1 MEENKKIFTLI
12 PKVDELLE
20 EDNISKLLD
29 IMPRKLVVDS
39 IREEMDLIR
48 EDIKNNILNEDT
60 IHQRI
65 KSLPKLIVK
74 RANKKNSY
82 RLKRVIN
89 GTGVVI
95 HTNIGRSLI
104 HKDIMDNVVEI
115 ATNYSNLEY
124 DLEEGVRGSRYS
136 HLEDIVVEITGGE
149 AAMAVNN
156 NAAAVLL
163 VLSTLAKGRD
173 VIVSRGELIEIGGSF
188 RIPDVMEQSGA
199 TLVSVGTTNKT
210 HIWDYENAINE
221 ETAALLKVHTSN
233 YRILGFTSS
242 VSSEELYVLKQK
254 YNIPL
259 IEDLGSGVLI
269 DLSKY
274 GLEYEPTVQD
284 SIKNGVDVVTFS
296 GDKLLGGPQA
306 GIIVGKKEYIE
317 AMKKNPLTR
326 AFRIDKF
333 TISALEATLR
343 LYLDEEKAIKKIP
356 TLNMLTMGI
365 DILENKANMLYN
377 LLMERITQED
387 LIIDIVDSYSEVGG
401 GSLPLERIPTKCISL
416 RFEASSIT
424 EFEKHLRKL
433 EVPIITRVYKDTI
446 YIDLRTVKEE
456 EFYLVVDGISC
467 ALKELGGVH

>member
-1 MEENKKIFTLI
+1 MEENKKLFTLI

-74 RANKKNSY
+74 RANNKNSY

-149 AAMAVNN
+149 AAMVVNN

-163 VLSTLAKGRD
+163 VLSTLAKDRD

>member
-1 MEENKKIFTLI
+1 
-12 PKVDELLE
+12 
-20 EDNISKLLD
+20 
-29 IMPRKLVVDS
+29 VDS
-39 IREEMDLIR
+39 IREETDLIR

-149 AAMAVNN
+149 AAMVVNN

-163 VLSTLAKGRD
+163 VLSTLAKDRD

-343 LYLDEEKAIKKIP
+343 LYLDEEKAIEKIP

-416 RFEASSIT
+416 RFEVSSIT

-433 EVPIITRVYKDTI
+433 DVPIITRVYKDTI

>member
-1 MEENKKIFTLI
+1 M
-12 PKVDELLE
+12 
-20 EDNISKLLD
+20 
-29 IMPRKLVVDS
+29 
-39 IREEMDLIR
+39 
-48 EDIKNNILNEDT
+48 
-60 IHQRI
+60 
-65 KSLPKLIVK
+65 PKLIVK
-74 RANKKNSY
+74 RANNKNSY

-149 AAMAVNN
+149 AAMVVNN

-163 VLSTLAKGRD
+163 VLSTLAKDRD

-306 GIIVGKKEYIE
+306 GIIVGKK
-317 AMKKNPLTR
+317 K
-326 AFRIDKF
+326 
-333 TISALEATLR
+333 STL
-343 LYLDEEKAIKKIP
+343 
-356 TLNMLTMGI
+356 
-365 DILENKANMLYN
+365 
-377 LLMERITQED
+377 
-387 LIIDIVDSYSEVGG
+387 
-401 GSLPLERIPTKCISL
+401 
-416 RFEASSIT
+416 
-424 EFEKHLRKL
+424 KL
-433 EVPIITRVYKDTI
+433 
-446 YIDLRTVKEE
+446 
-456 EFYLVVDGISC
+456 
-467 ALKELGGVH
+467 